1 MFSLTEST
9 EEITLEETDPTE
21 YFYGQ
26 KIKVRKIEMYLDEN
40 SLNTLKILID
50 DVKLLDKTSKI
61 KDWLSNYKEEELHES
76 K

>member
-1 MFSLTEST
+1 
-9 EEITLEETDPTE
+9 
-21 YFYGQ
+21 
-26 KIKVRKIEMYLDEN
+26 MYLDEN

>member
-9 EEITLEETDPTE
+9 EEITLEETNPTE

-26 KIKVRKIEMYLDEN
+26 KIKVRKIELYLDEN
-40 SLNTLKILID
+40 LLNTLKILID